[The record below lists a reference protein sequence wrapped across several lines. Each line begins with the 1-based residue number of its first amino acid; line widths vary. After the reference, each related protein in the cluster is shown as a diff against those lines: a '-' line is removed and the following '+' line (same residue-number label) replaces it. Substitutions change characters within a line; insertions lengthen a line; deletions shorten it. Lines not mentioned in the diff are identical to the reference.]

1 MGLFHSR
8 NVDGIER
15 LEMRLSEL
23 EARQARLERTLA
35 RQRKINEALLEIME
49 HGGWMELQGAVD
61 KALAIE

>member
-8 NVDGIER
+8 NIDGIER
-15 LEMRLSEL
+15 LEMRVSEL

-49 HGGWMELQGAVD
+49 HGGWMELQSAVD